1 MQTISSEPSALRARL
16 LDRAPGPL
24 IAAIHRL
31 EEVAT
36 ADLWLA
42 GGAVRDLLLGRP
54 VLDLDLV
61 AEEDAI
67 GLARRA
73 MPDAVLAAHERFR
86 TATIAAGGRRLD
98 LATTRT
104 ETYAAPGAL
113 PDVFTP
119 ASIEEDLRRRD
130 FTVNALALRLTGEP
144 ALRGAPSTEGAL
156 ADVAAGVVRVLHDAS
171 FRDDPTRIFRALRY
185 AARLGFAVEPRTR
198 ALLDDGVRYIA
209 AVSGE
214 RLRHELALLFEEETG
229 DTALEAAETA
239 GVLRAV
245 HPALAWD
252 TRRGEA
258 LGWARELALPR
269 VVLGFALLAAGA
281 GPDEAEA
288 IIERLR
294 LTREEAAAAR
304 DIAAL
309 RAHAATLRRP
319 DAKPSGVVVLLDR
332 YAPAAVAAFAATADD
347 AIAAALARRY
357 LGEWRH
363 VRPTMRGDELVAM
376 GVPEGPQVSRGLQ
389 LVRAARLDGWARDAG
404 DERALV
410 ARFAKSIRDSAAMN
424 APIEMRD
431 DE

>member
-1 MQTISSEPSALRARL
+1 MQTISNDPSALRARL
-16 LDRAPGPL
+16 FECASGPL
-24 IAAIHRL
+24 VGAIHRL
-31 EEVAT
+31 EEAAT

-73 MPDAVLAAHERFR
+73 MPEAVLAAHERFR
-86 TATIAAGGRRLD
+86 TATVAVGERRVD
-98 LATTRT
+98 VATART

-113 PDVFTP
+113 PEVRTP
-119 ASIEEDLRRRD
+119 ATVEEDLRRRD
-130 FTVNALALRLTGEP
+130 FTMNALALRLTGEP
-144 ALRGAPSTEGAL
+144 ALRGAPSTEAAL

-171 FRDDPTRIFRALRY
+171 FRDDPTRIFRAFRY
-185 AARLGFAVEPRTR
+185 AVRLGFVVEPRTR
-198 ALLDDGVRYIA
+198 ALLDDGVRYIEA
-209 AVSGE
+209 LSGE
-214 RLRHELALLFEEETG
+214 RVRHELALLFDEATG
-229 DTALEAAETA
+229 GAALDLAQEAGA
-239 GVLRAV
+239 LRAV

-252 TRRGEA
+252 ARRSGA
-258 LGWARELALPR
+258 FGWAEELGLAR
-269 VVLGFALLAAGA
+269 TTLGFALLAAGA
-281 GPDEAEA
+281 SAADAEA
-288 IIERLR
+288 IVERLR
-294 LTREEAAAAR
+294 LTREEAAAVR
-304 DIAAL
+304 DVAAL

-319 DAKPSGVVVLLDR
+319 DAKPSGVVVLLER

-410 ARFAKSIRDSAAMN
+410 ARFAKSIRDSAAMT
-424 APIEMRD
+424 APIEMSD
-431 DE
+431 DD